1 MHALRI
7 YWISDIL
14 GISYTS
20 SKIEDEFICEITTTK
35 TTNKSDKSRTTT
47 TNTHEQINKQQQQQQ
62 SE

>member
-20 SKIEDEFICEITTTK
+20 TKIEDEFICEITTTK

-47 TNTHEQINKQQQQQQ
+47 TNTHEQINKQQQQQ